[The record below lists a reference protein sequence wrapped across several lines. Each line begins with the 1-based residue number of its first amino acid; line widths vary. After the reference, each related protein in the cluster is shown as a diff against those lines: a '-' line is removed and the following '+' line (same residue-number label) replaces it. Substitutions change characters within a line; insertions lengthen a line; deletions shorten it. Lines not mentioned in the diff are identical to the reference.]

1 MREECIY
8 TMLRGIKGLSRLF
21 YRFDIRWVH
30 QPPAEPWR
38 KLRLVTFLNH
48 TSLYEPLFV
57 GGFPNKFIRRIAF
70 QGLMP
75 VADKATRR
83 PLMGFFFRMVARN
96 VVTITRKND
105 HTWDQVLTTVQ
116 PDSMVIIMPE
126 GRMMRANGLDKKGRP
141 MTVRG
146 GIADILQSIPEG
158 RMLLTYS
165 AGLHHVQIPGQS
177 PLPRLFK
184 TLRMRLESVDIGEY
198 RDRLMSQHGPDGFK
212 QALIHDLESRRDRY
226 CFGMEQP
233 VVPMVA
239 MASSLVR

>member
-184 TLRMRLESVDIGEY
+184 TLRMRLERIDIADY
-198 RDRLMSQHGPDGFK
+198 RRKLLDASGPAGFK
-212 QALIHDLESRRDRY
+212 RALIRDLEARRDRY
-226 CFGMEQP
+226 CVGPEADTAP
-233 VVPMVA
+233 AYATSPG
-239 MASSLVR
+239 